1 MKDEN
6 LLRKKNKTE
15 KRVDWSNHKAD
26 SDLAEI
32 L

>member
-1 MKDEN
+1 MKIYSE
-6 LLRKKNKTE
+6 KKKKTE